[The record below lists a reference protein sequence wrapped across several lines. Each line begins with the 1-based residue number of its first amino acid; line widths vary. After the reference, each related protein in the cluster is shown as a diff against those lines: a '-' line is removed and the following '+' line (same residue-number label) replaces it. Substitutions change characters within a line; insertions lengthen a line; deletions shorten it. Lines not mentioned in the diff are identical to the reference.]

1 MLSRRRFR
9 ACKKETIVTYF
20 ELTTSDLVRRKEIND
35 ILYNEYK
42 KENVNPGNLL
52 KEGDYVKGISNG
64 QNGIDI
70 IKTSNFI
77 NFIRNKLKLINPEK
91 YPNIK
96 LNVNGMST
104 LSVDF
109 FPHELGRLIDYY
121 TKVVIYEEKLEK
133 AELSI

>member
-1 MLSRRRFR
+1 MPHTRRYST
-9 ACKKETIVTYF
+9 CEKIVSYF
-20 ELTTSDLVRRKEIND
+20 ELAPEDLVRRKEIND

-42 KENVNPGNLL
+42 KENVNGGNLL
-52 KEGDYVKGISNG
+52 NEGDYIKGISDE

-96 LNVNGMST
+96 LNMNDMST

-109 FPHELGRLIDYY
+109 FPRELGRLIDYY

-133 AELSI
+133 GELSI